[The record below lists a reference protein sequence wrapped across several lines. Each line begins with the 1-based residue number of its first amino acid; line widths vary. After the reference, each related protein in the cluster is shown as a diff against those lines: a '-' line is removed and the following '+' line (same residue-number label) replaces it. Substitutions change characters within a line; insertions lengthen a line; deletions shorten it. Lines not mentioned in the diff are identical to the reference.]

1 MLSVRTPWIQCL
13 GGKVDPF
20 FHSRDSIFTSKYVNT
35 CMLGEVGG
43 KAPVEKRCCSE
54 QRQLLLT
61 AESCGDSGK
70 TPKEKH
76 ECIDFRLEGPHAAP
90 LRATS

>member
-1 MLSVRTPWIQCL
+1 MLSIGTPWIQCL

-20 FHSRDSIFTSKYVNT
+20 FHFRDSIFTAKYVNM
-35 CMLGEVGG
+35 CVLDEVGS

-54 QRQLLLT
+54 QRQLLLP

-70 TPKEKH
+70 IP
-76 ECIDFRLEGPHAAP
+76 RRNLSA
-90 LRATS
+90 